1 MIHEEEHAKVEYII
15 AHGIATSLYG
25 KRAIIGSDHFVF
37 EDEGIEKTDDMD
49 DVIHSLESEGAG
61 SMIYLAIDN
70 QVAGIISI
78 YDPLKIEAK
87 QAIHKFQ
94 KH

>member
-61 SMIYLAIDN
+61 SLIYLAIDN

-78 YDPLKIEAK
+78 YDPLKVEAK
-87 QAIHKFQ
+87 QAIHNL